1 VRWTRLSLN
10 AIFTQR
16 NKNWVDQIE
25 IEMNGSG
32 TDFIAVGAGHLVGE
46 DGVPAMLKARGY
58 DVKRL

>member
-1 VRWTRLSLN
+1 M
-10 AIFTQR
+10 
-16 NKNWVDQIE
+16 K
-25 IEMNGSG
+25 GSG